1 MKKCYKILVTMI
13 IACIGIISL
22 ISLKK
27 LDESLVVNE
36 TEETILLNGQIQT
49 LSENFTC
56 TGLTWDSKEKAFW
69 IADYGTTSN
78 DEKKNPRLVK
88 MDRNLN
94 IIGYI
99 NLSGVL
105 KSGDN
110 LQGISYD
117 ISNDSIWIAIGDSC
131 KNISKLGTVIN
142 EFSTDEFMK
151 YKSNGICVDGDSIW
165 VLCYSKYL
173 LKYNKNGELLEKI
186 SFDYKDQDM
195 ITLYEDQL
203 LITVGADYNGDNNFI
218 LSYNLKTKE
227 TTVKF
232 KVLGSYAIE
241 GLTVLDGKLYIAN
254 DGLFHDAKI
263 KSSYIVKYN
272 ID

>member
-1 MKKCYKILVTMI
+1 
-13 IACIGIISL
+13 
-22 ISLKK
+22 
-27 LDESLVVNE
+27 
-36 TEETILLNGQIQT
+36 
-49 LSENFTC
+49 
-56 TGLTWDSKEKAFW
+56 
-69 IADYGTTSN
+69 
-78 DEKKNPRLVK
+78 
-88 MDRNLN
+88 
-94 IIGYI
+94 
-99 NLSGVL
+99 
-105 KSGDN
+105 
-110 LQGISYD
+110 
-117 ISNDSIWIAIGDSC
+117 
-131 KNISKLGTVIN
+131 
-142 EFSTDEFMK
+142 MK

-232 KVLGSYAIE
+232 KVLGSYAVE
-241 GLTVLDGKLYIAN
+241 GVTVLDGELYIAN

>member
-1 MKKCYKILVTMI
+1 MKKCYKILAI
-13 IACIGIISL
+13 IACAGIIST
-22 ISLKK
+22 IFFTR
-27 LDESLVVNE
+27 LDEPLVISE
-36 TEETILLNGQIQT
+36 TNETILLNGQIET

-56 TGLTWDSKEKAFW
+56 TGLTWDSKEKVFW
-69 IADYGTTSN
+69 VADYGSTSN
-78 DEKKNPRLVK
+78 NGVKNPRLVK
-88 MDRNLN
+88 MDQNLK
-94 IIGYI
+94 IIGDI
-99 NLSGVL
+99 DLSSVIETD
-105 KSGDN
+105 DN

-117 ISNDSIWIAIGDSC
+117 ISDDSIWIAIGDSC
-131 KNISKLGTVIN
+131 KNISKSGTLIN
-142 EFSTDEFMK
+142 EFSTNEIME

-165 VLCYSKYL
+165 VLCYSQYL
-173 LKYNKNGELLEKI
+173 LKYSKNGELLEKI

-227 TTVKF
+227 TTVKYR
-232 KVLGSYAIE
+232 VLGSYAVE

-254 DGLFHDAKI
+254 DGFFHNAKI
-263 KSSYIVKYN
+263 KSSYIAKYN